1 MTPDL
6 LTLSFILSGSG
17 LSLSSFSVMQELVS
31 QLRINLVMI
40 SHQVSFSYMEFY
52 QPKLESYFKC
62 IDKQQ
67 VSNTSDCANLERLE
81 SGFDLKGED
90 ITFSYPR
97 QSDNQQEKPTTPTK
111 PALQNLSFHFETGK
125 MHALVGDNGCG
136 KTTLVQL
143 ISQLYTTYSGTIIL
157 NGNDIKKYNVKELRN
172 RMSVMFQD
180 IAKPPFFSV
189 AENIGI
195 GDISAISDLET
206 IAAAAKEHNV
216 SDFISL
222 DTIIGDLYQ
231 QHKDPDEKWQA
242 DLSGGQWQKIA
253 LARTFMKGKEADLV
267 ILDEPTSALDVEAEH
282 QFFQQLKSL
291 REDKTTI
298 FITHKYV
305 TTATADCIH
314 FMQGG
319 KIVEKGTHSEL
330 MANKGEYARRYTLQ
344 TQGYTNT

>member
-1 MTPDL
+1 MSSDL
-6 LTLSFILSGSG
+6 LTIGFIQCGGTGLSMSEFGFMLEMVTRLRTNLMLITHLSF
-17 LSLSSFSVMQELVS
+17 
-31 QLRINLVMI
+31 N
-40 SHQVSFSYMEFY
+40 YMEMVD
-52 QPKLESYFKC
+52 PKIQSYFKC
-62 IDKQQ
+62 LDMQQ
-67 VSNTSDCANLERLE
+67 IPNTSGCAILETLE
-81 SGFDLKGED
+81 TGFDLKGHD
-90 ITFSYPR
+90 ITFCYPH
-97 QSDNQQEKPTTPTK
+97 QSDDRQEKASALAK
-111 PALQNLSFHFETGK
+111 PALENLTFHFETGK

-143 ISQLYTTYSGTIIL
+143 LSQLYTTYSGTIMI
-157 NGNDIKKYNVKELRN
+157 NGNDIKAYNVKDVRN

-180 IAKPPFFSV
+180 VAKPPFFSV

-195 GDISAISDLET
+195 GDISAISNLET
-206 IAAAAKEHNV
+206 IKAAAKEHNV

-253 LARTFMKGKEADLV
+253 LARTFMRKEADLV

-282 QFFQQLKSL
+282 RFFQQLKSL
-291 REDKTTI
+291 RKDKTTI

-319 KIVEKGTHSEL
+319 KIVERGTHSEL
-330 MANKGEYARRYTLQ
+330 MADKGEYARRYALQ
-344 TQGYTNT
+344 TQGYANS